1 MQECASL
8 VRKLNQDKKDRETRI
23 QEIQKRN
30 EDKLN
35 AEMEERM
42 KIM

>member
-8 VRKLNQDKKDRETRI
+8 VRKLNQDKKDRENRL